1 MTAPANT
8 AETYEVENLR
18 PERQDGADL
27 PVYSISLAGKHVAM
41 VAPFFDGFRY
51 SGRYYNVLW
60 ANGKV
65 EKCDSAKAALARATG
80 ATP

>member
-8 AETYEVENLR
+8 AEIYEVESLR
-18 PERQDGADL
+18 PERQDGAYL

-41 VAPFFDGFRY
+41 AAPFFDGFRY
-51 SGRYYNVLW
+51 SDKYYNVLW

-65 EKCDSAKAALARATG
+65 EKCNSASAAVSRATG